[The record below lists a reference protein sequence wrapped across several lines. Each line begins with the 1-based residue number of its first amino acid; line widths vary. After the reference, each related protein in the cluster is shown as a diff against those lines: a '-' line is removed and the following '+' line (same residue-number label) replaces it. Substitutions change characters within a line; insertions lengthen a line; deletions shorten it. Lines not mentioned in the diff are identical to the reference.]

1 MPGMP
6 GHVTDERDNL
16 LAFIDQQAYTLG
28 LSARGLTDEQ
38 ARSRPTVS
46 ALSVGGTIK
55 HVSTVV
61 RGCARQ
67 VADEPIPAG
76 DREAELTMG
85 ADERIDEIT
94 ADLQAAVAELR
105 TAVADQPLDRQLP
118 IEPAPWMPDVPTL
131 ALRNRLAHMIDE
143 MARHNGHTDILR
155 EAIDG
160 VDAGSLMAGAEG
172 WPENPW
178 ITPYVPPA

>member
-28 LSARGLTDEQ
+28 LSAWGLTDAQ
-38 ARSRPTVS
+38 ARSRPTPS
-46 ALSVGGTIK
+46 ALSIGGTIK
-55 HVSTVV
+55 HVTTVV

-67 VADEPIPAG
+67 VAGEPVPDS
-76 DREAELTMG
+76 DRSSEFTMG
-85 ADERIDEIT
+85 PDERITQIT
-94 ADLQAAVAELR
+94 VDLEAAVAELR
-105 TAVADQPLDRQLP
+105 VAAADQPLDRQLP
-118 IEPAPWMPDVPTL
+118 IEAAPWMPDVPTL

-143 MARHNGHTDILR
+143 IARHNGHTDILR

-172 WPENPW
+172 WAESPW